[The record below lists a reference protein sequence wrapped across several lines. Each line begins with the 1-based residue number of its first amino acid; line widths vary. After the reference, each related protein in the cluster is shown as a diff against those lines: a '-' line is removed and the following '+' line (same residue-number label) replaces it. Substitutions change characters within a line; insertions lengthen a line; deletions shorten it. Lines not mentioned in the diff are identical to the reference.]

1 MFILFRI
8 AINLLNKEVKMC
20 FTKFDLQL
28 KQNHFD
34 LSLPDY
40 CVTNTLQLSSFCYAQ
55 HTSSA

>member
-8 AINLLNKEVKMC
+8 AINLLNKEVKMS

-40 CVTNTLQLSSFCYAQ
+40 CVTNTLQLSSFCYA
-55 HTSSA
+55 

>member
-40 CVTNTLQLSSFCYAQ
+40 CVTNTLQLSSFCYA
-55 HTSSA
+55 